1 MASVASAAAR
11 AVTSRG
17 HARGRA
23 APGSAN
29 PRVSPVGSSRF
40 AIGTADALRAG
51 SPRTLRR
58 RVRARGPVAAAESSA
73 ATSSDGGGV
82 AIVGLG
88 ARGCA
93 VVDRL
98 VSRGALRRAQF
109 WSLSADPNALQTA
122 LSPNRWRLP
131 PGTVDPKDSAVEEN
145 AESVARGIL
154 GGGVANEPPAV
165 VVVVASASEM
175 VGSPLVTIDAVARLK
190 DGPSQRGWFN
200 VGGSQGITHRG
211 PVFIVAA
218 MTPFAFEGPRKST
231 DAIEALLAAQKRAYA
246 VAVVPQEALTGGVSQ
261 NGDPLTVAEVTELA
275 DATVQWSAW
284 TILEMFASPA
294 WVGLDGAASES
305 TPGSK
310 SRNRAWRYE
319 PTLSPDVFRNLV
331 AGRPKNAKLGCGAC
345 VVGYGTSTLELNFA
359 PDEGQSAAIRVA
371 AAAAAE
377 SSPFL
382 RKRVFANA
390 EFACVSVQTQAT
402 LTEAAVRAASD
413 ALASLV
419 GVDVPQIVTAAK
431 PDPRAPPDQ
440 VLVTILVAAQPEDAA
455 ARDVSRGGGEGKK
468 TLSLL
473 GMSFPSIPGMSMS
486 LRAPSAS
493 PSVESV
499 GRAKRLER
507 ELREEKAREEAE
519 KARPAQKLTGDM
531 LRKLG
536 LGDPARPVED
546 GGDETSGA
554 ADAAENDAKTK
565 VSEKASDATDA
576 GAAENTK
583 TPTNAN
589 ETPPP
594 LPMPPRRETKP
605 VAPNTPPPM
614 PAPEDVAAA
623 VAPPEARA
631 EAGAKPSETAPKV
644 RSQDVQE
651 DVEGEENA
659 ILEGTLTTP
668 SAAESHE
675 DEDEDEAQS
684 PEDRRLDEAASL
696 ADAPDA
702 AAPDVSPATVP
713 APAPAPEDGDE
724 AFAVVV
730 PLPPGID
737 ASPVAVRILELE
749 EDPTGAVIGYRPVSP
764 NAADDSDDLSDFDD
778 DDFGDLAD
786 RKPRRG
792 LFGLGRRSASDREE
806 DRGSKDAVKNRLASV
821 LDRDRAGSILRTV
834 RLEYAGSRVYEGEWF
849 GNKPE
854 GAGKQVFDNGDT
866 YEGRWR
872 DGLPDGRGVLTYAR
886 GGSFSGMFLEGKPN
900 GPGVLDMRAAGGSE
914 VEGKWVD
921 GVLQERFAREEQ

>member
-231 DAIEALLAAQKRAYA
+231 DAIEALLAAQKRADA

-764 NAADDSDDLSDFDD
+764 NAADDSGDLSDFDD

-921 GVLQERFAREEQ
+921 GVLQERFARE

>member
-1 MASVASAAAR
+1 
-11 AVTSRG
+11 VT
-17 HARGRA
+17 
-23 APGSAN
+23 
-29 PRVSPVGSSRF
+29 
-40 AIGTADALRAG
+40 L
-51 SPRTLRR
+51 
-58 RVRARGPVAAAESSA
+58 E
-73 ATSSDGGGV
+73 
-82 AIVGLG
+82 
-88 ARGCA
+88 
-93 VVDRL
+93 
-98 VSRGALRRAQF
+98 
-109 WSLSADPNALQTA
+109 
-122 LSPNRWRLP
+122 
-131 PGTVDPKDSAVEEN
+131 
-145 AESVARGIL
+145 
-154 GGGVANEPPAV
+154 
-165 VVVVASASEM
+165 
-175 VGSPLVTIDAVARLK
+175 AVARLK

-231 DAIEALLAAQKRAYA
+231 DAIEALLAAQKRADA
-246 VAVVPQEALTGGVSQ
+246 VAVVPQEALTGGVAQ

-305 TPGSK
+305 APGSK

-486 LRAPSAS
+486 LPKSAS

-519 KARPAQKLTGDM
+519 KARPAQKLTNDM

-554 ADAAENDAKTK
+554 ADAAPDAKEK
-565 VSEKASDATDA
+565 VSSSDATDA
-576 GAAENTK
+576 GAAENTNK

-644 RSQDVQE
+644 RFQDVQE
-651 DVEGEENA
+651 LVEGEENA

-764 NAADDSDDLSDFDD
+764 NAADDSGDFGDFDD

>member
-231 DAIEALLAAQKRAYA
+231 DAIEALLAAQKRADA
-246 VAVVPQEALTGGVSQ
+246 VAVVPQEALTGGVAQ

-305 TPGSK
+305 APGSK

-486 LRAPSAS
+486 LPKSAS

-519 KARPAQKLTGDM
+519 KARPAQKLTNDM

-583 TPTNAN
+583 TSTNAN

-651 DVEGEENA
+651 LFEGEENA

-696 ADAPDA
+696 AAAPDA

-764 NAADDSDDLSDFDD
+764 NAADDFSDFGDFDD

>member
-1 MASVASAAAR
+1 
-11 AVTSRG
+11 
-17 HARGRA
+17 
-23 APGSAN
+23 
-29 PRVSPVGSSRF
+29 
-40 AIGTADALRAG
+40 
-51 SPRTLRR
+51 
-58 RVRARGPVAAAESSA
+58 
-73 ATSSDGGGV
+73 
-82 AIVGLG
+82 
-88 ARGCA
+88 
-93 VVDRL
+93 
-98 VSRGALRRAQF
+98 
-109 WSLSADPNALQTA
+109 
-122 LSPNRWRLP
+122 
-131 PGTVDPKDSAVEEN
+131 
-145 AESVARGIL
+145 
-154 GGGVANEPPAV
+154 
-165 VVVVASASEM
+165 
-175 VGSPLVTIDAVARLK
+175 
-190 DGPSQRGWFN
+190 
-200 VGGSQGITHRG
+200 
-211 PVFIVAA
+211 
-218 MTPFAFEGPRKST
+218 
-231 DAIEALLAAQKRAYA
+231 
-246 VAVVPQEALTGGVSQ
+246 
-261 NGDPLTVAEVTELA
+261 
-275 DATVQWSAW
+275 
-284 TILEMFASPA
+284 
-294 WVGLDGAASES
+294 
-305 TPGSK
+305 
-310 SRNRAWRYE
+310 
-319 PTLSPDVFRNLV
+319 
-331 AGRPKNAKLGCGAC
+331 
-345 VVGYGTSTLELNFA
+345 
-359 PDEGQSAAIRVA
+359 
-371 AAAAAE
+371 
-377 SSPFL
+377 
-382 RKRVFANA
+382 
-390 EFACVSVQTQAT
+390 
-402 LTEAAVRAASD
+402 
-413 ALASLV
+413 
-419 GVDVPQIVTAAK
+419 
-431 PDPRAPPDQ
+431 
-440 VLVTILVAAQPEDAA
+440 
-455 ARDVSRGGGEGKK
+455 
-468 TLSLL
+468 
-473 GMSFPSIPGMSMS
+473 MSFPSIPGMSMS

-675 DEDEDEAQS
+675 DEDEYEAQS
-684 PEDRRLDEAASL
+684 PEYRRLDEAASL

-764 NAADDSDDLSDFDD
+764 NAADDSGDLSDFDD

>member
-1 MASVASAAAR
+1 
-11 AVTSRG
+11 
-17 HARGRA
+17 
-23 APGSAN
+23 
-29 PRVSPVGSSRF
+29 
-40 AIGTADALRAG
+40 
-51 SPRTLRR
+51 
-58 RVRARGPVAAAESSA
+58 VAAAESSA

-154 GGGVANEPPAV
+154 SGGVANEPPAV

-231 DAIEALLAAQKRAYA
+231 DAIEALLAAQKRADA
-246 VAVVPQEALTGGVSQ
+246 VAVVPQEALTGGVAQ

-583 TPTNAN
+583 TPTNAT

-668 SAAESHE
+668 SAAESH
-675 DEDEDEAQS
+675 EDEDEAQS

-764 NAADDSDDLSDFDD
+764 NAADDSGDLSDFDD

>member
-1 MASVASAAAR
+1 
-11 AVTSRG
+11 
-17 HARGRA
+17 
-23 APGSAN
+23 
-29 PRVSPVGSSRF
+29 
-40 AIGTADALRAG
+40 
-51 SPRTLRR
+51 
-58 RVRARGPVAAAESSA
+58 
-73 ATSSDGGGV
+73 
-82 AIVGLG
+82 
-88 ARGCA
+88 
-93 VVDRL
+93 
-98 VSRGALRRAQF
+98 
-109 WSLSADPNALQTA
+109 
-122 LSPNRWRLP
+122 
-131 PGTVDPKDSAVEEN
+131 
-145 AESVARGIL
+145 
-154 GGGVANEPPAV
+154 
-165 VVVVASASEM
+165 
-175 VGSPLVTIDAVARLK
+175 
-190 DGPSQRGWFN
+190 
-200 VGGSQGITHRG
+200 
-211 PVFIVAA
+211 
-218 MTPFAFEGPRKST
+218 
-231 DAIEALLAAQKRAYA
+231 
-246 VAVVPQEALTGGVSQ
+246 
-261 NGDPLTVAEVTELA
+261 
-275 DATVQWSAW
+275 
-284 TILEMFASPA
+284 
-294 WVGLDGAASES
+294 
-305 TPGSK
+305 
-310 SRNRAWRYE
+310 
-319 PTLSPDVFRNLV
+319 
-331 AGRPKNAKLGCGAC
+331 
-345 VVGYGTSTLELNFA
+345 
-359 PDEGQSAAIRVA
+359 
-371 AAAAAE
+371 
-377 SSPFL
+377 
-382 RKRVFANA
+382 
-390 EFACVSVQTQAT
+390 
-402 LTEAAVRAASD
+402 
-413 ALASLV
+413 
-419 GVDVPQIVTAAK
+419 
-431 PDPRAPPDQ
+431 
-440 VLVTILVAAQPEDAA
+440 
-455 ARDVSRGGGEGKK
+455 
-468 TLSLL
+468 
-473 GMSFPSIPGMSMS
+473 MSFPSIPGMSMS
-486 LRAPSAS
+486 LPKSAS

-519 KARPAQKLTGDM
+519 KARPAQKLTNDM

-554 ADAAENDAKTK
+554 ADAAPDAKEK
-565 VSEKASDATDA
+565 VSSSDATDA
-576 GAAENTK
+576 GAAENTNK

-644 RSQDVQE
+644 RFQDVQE
-651 DVEGEENA
+651 LVEGEENA

-764 NAADDSDDLSDFDD
+764 NAADDSGDFGDFDD

>member
-1 MASVASAAAR
+1 
-11 AVTSRG
+11 
-17 HARGRA
+17 
-23 APGSAN
+23 
-29 PRVSPVGSSRF
+29 
-40 AIGTADALRAG
+40 
-51 SPRTLRR
+51 
-58 RVRARGPVAAAESSA
+58 VAAAESSA

-231 DAIEALLAAQKRAYA
+231 DAIEALLAAQKRADA
-246 VAVVPQEALTGGVSQ
+246 VAVVPQEALTGGVAQ

-486 LRAPSAS
+486 LPKSAS

-519 KARPAQKLTGDM
+519 KARPAQKLTSDM

-554 ADAAENDAKTK
+554 ADAAPDAKDEGLVVRCDGRGRGGK
-565 VSEKASDATDA
+565 HENAHKCKRNASSSAHASETRNEAGSAEHAAAYA
-576 GAAENTK
+576 GARG
-583 TPTNAN
+583 
-589 ETPPP
+589 
-594 LPMPPRRETKP
+594 RRRGGGAAGGARGGWREAVGDGAQGSIPGRAGGSRGRRKRDSRRDP
-605 VAPNTPPPM
+605 DHAVCGGIARGRGRGRGSVSGG
-614 PAPEDVAAA
+614 PAAGRSRFARRRAGRGGAGCFARDGPG
-623 VAPPEARA
+623 ARA
-631 EAGAKPSETAPKV
+631 RAGGRRRSLRGGRALAP
-644 RSQDVQE
+644 R
-651 DVEGEENA
+651 
-659 ILEGTLTTP
+659 
-668 SAAESHE
+668 
-675 DEDEDEAQS
+675 
-684 PEDRRLDEAASL
+684 DRRLARGCAH
-696 ADAPDA
+696 
-702 AAPDVSPATVP
+702 
-713 APAPAPEDGDE
+713 
-724 AFAVVV
+724 
-730 PLPPGID
+730 PG
-737 ASPVAVRILELE
+737 
-749 EDPTGAVIGYRPVSP
+749 
-764 NAADDSDDLSDFDD
+764 
-778 DDFGDLAD
+778 
-786 RKPRRG
+786 
-792 LFGLGRRSASDREE
+792 
-806 DRGSKDAVKNRLASV
+806 
-821 LDRDRAGSILRTV
+821 
-834 RLEYAGSRVYEGEWF
+834 
-849 GNKPE
+849 
-854 GAGKQVFDNGDT
+854 
-866 YEGRWR
+866 
-872 DGLPDGRGVLTYAR
+872 AR
-886 GGSFSGMFLEGKPN
+886 GGPHRRGHRVPAR
-900 GPGVLDMRAAGGSE
+900 VSE
-914 VEGKWVD
+914 RRGRL
-921 GVLQERFAREEQ
+921 GRLQRL

>member
-231 DAIEALLAAQKRAYA
+231 DAIEALLAAQKRADA
-246 VAVVPQEALTGGVSQ
+246 VAVVPQEALTGGVAQ

-305 TPGSK
+305 APGSK

-519 KARPAQKLTGDM
+519 KARPAQKLTNDM

-554 ADAAENDAKTK
+554 ADAAPDAKEK
-565 VSEKASDATDA
+565 VSSSDATDA
-576 GAAENTK
+576 GAAENTNK

-644 RSQDVQE
+644 RSQDVE
-651 DVEGEENA
+651 EEVEGEENA

-668 SAAESHE
+668 SAAESH
-675 DEDEDEAQS
+675 EDEDEAQS

-764 NAADDSDDLSDFDD
+764 TAADDSGDFGDFDD

>member
-1 MASVASAAAR
+1 MASVVSASAR
-11 AVTSRG
+11 AVTGRG

-23 APGSAN
+23 EPGSAH

-109 WSLSADPNALQTA
+109 WSLGADPNALQTA
-122 LSPNRWRLP
+122 LAPNRWRLP

-145 AESVARGIL
+145 AEAVSRGIL

-175 VGSPLVTIDAVARLK
+175 VGAPLVTLEAVARLK

-211 PVFIVAA
+211 PALIVAA
-218 MTPFAFEGPRKST
+218 MTPFAFEGPRKSA
-231 DAIEALLAAQKRAYA
+231 DAVEALLAAQKRADA
-246 VAVVPQEALTGGVSQ
+246 VTVVPQEALTGGVAA

-275 DATVQWSAW
+275 DATAQWSAW
-284 TILEMFASPA
+284 TVLEMFKSPA
-294 WVGLDGAASES
+294 WIGLDGAASES
-305 TPGSK
+305 TPESK

-319 PTLSPDVFRNLV
+319 NALSPGTFRALV

-345 VVGYGTSTLELNFA
+345 VVGYGTSTLELNFT
-359 PDEGQSAAIRVA
+359 PDQGQSAAIRVA
-371 AAAAAE
+371 VAAAAE
-377 SSPFL
+377 TSPFL
-382 RKRVFANA
+382 RRRVFAAA

-413 ALASLV
+413 ALAELV

-440 VLVTILVAAQPEDAA
+440 VLVTLLVAAQPEDAA
-455 ARDVSRGGGEGKK
+455 ARDPRRRGGAAERK
-468 TLSLL
+468 TPSLL
-473 GMSFPSIPGMSMS
+473 GMSFPSIPGMQAKLASAVS
-486 LRAPSAS
+486 NAQSRTPSAS

-499 GRAKRLER
+499 GRAKRRER
-507 ELREEKAREEAE
+507 EAREEKAREEAE

-536 LGDPARPVED
+536 LGDPAKMVEAHAEGQKRLLSEED
-546 GGDETSGA
+546 GGDGDGA
-554 ADAAENDAKTK
+554 SRASEPPEPPAP
-565 VSEKASDATDA
+565 EKAPGATP
-576 GAAENTK
+576 ETK
-583 TPTNAN
+583 KKKKK
-589 ETPPP
+589 PPP
-594 LPMPPRRETKP
+594 LPLPPRRETVP
-605 VAPNTPPPM
+605 AAPSAPLPM
-614 PAPEDVAAA
+614 PAPEDVAEA

-644 RSQDVQE
+644 
-651 DVEGEENA
+651 
-659 ILEGTLTTP
+659 
-668 SAAESHE
+668 
-675 DEDEDEAQS
+675 
-684 PEDRRLDEAASL
+684 
-696 ADAPDA
+696 AP
-702 AAPDVSPATVP
+702 VGKS
-713 APAPAPEDGDE
+713 
-724 AFAVVV
+724 VVV
-730 PLPPGID
+730 PLPPGMD
-737 ASPVAVRILELE
+737 ASPVAVRVLELE
-749 EDPTGAVIGYRPVSP
+749 EDPTGGGIGYGPAS
-764 NAADDSDDLSDFDD
+764 ADAADADDSGDFDDFDD
-778 DDFGDLAD
+778 DDFGDLAE
-786 RKPRRG
+786 REPKARTRG
-792 LFGLGRRSASDREE
+792 LFGFAGRTASGVE
-806 DRGSKDAVKNRLASV
+806 DNAGSKDAVKNRLASV
-821 LDRDRAGSILRTV
+821 LDRDRGGSTRRTV
-834 RLEYAGSRVYEGEWF
+834 RLEYAGNCVYEGEGF
-849 GNKPE
+849 ANTPE
-854 GAGKQVFDNGDT
+854 GVGKRVFENGDT

-886 GGSFSGMFLEGKPN
+886 GGSFSGVFFEGKPN
-900 GPGVLDMRAAGGSE
+900 GPGVLDLRARGGGE
-914 VEGKWVD
+914 VEGEWAD
-921 GVLQERFAREEQ
+921 GVLEERGVNENREE